1 VEIKGCKLYRD
12 LMDIIQKRCVCGKL
26 QSTQISCDVN
36 LQVTLEYSEPF
47 FRNSNRMLIL
57 RAYNVTSVKELRQR
71 ILIQV
76 FRFQFVF
83 VTKYVNLTT
92 GYAWGYQ
99 GGEYGKFCLL
109 G

>member
-12 LMDIIQKRCVCGKL
+12 LMDIIQKRYVCGKS

-36 LQVTLEYSEPF
+36 LTLEYSEPF

-83 VTKYVNLTT
+83 VTKYINLTT
-92 GYAWGYQ
+92 GYA
-99 GGEYGKFCLL
+99 
-109 G
+109 